1 MFCKKC
7 GKEIRDDA
15 IVCPY
20 CGVQVGN
27 FSTPTPKTNVL
38 AIVGFI
44 FAFLMPIVGLIC
56 SIIGRNKAPEC
67 GGNGKGL
74 ATAGIVI
81 SVVWMVLVIIIYAAA
96 ACALAAAY

>member
-1 MFCKKC
+1 M
-7 GKEIRDDA
+7 
-15 IVCPY
+15 CPY

-56 SIIGRNKAPEC
+56 SIIGKSKVDEC
-67 GGNGKGL
+67 GGNGKEL

-81 SVVWMVLVIIIYAAA
+81 SIITIVLYVIIVIASAAA
-96 ACALAAAY
+96 AASIVNDVVSSLS

>member
-1 MFCKKC
+1 M
-7 GKEIRDDA
+7 
-15 IVCPY
+15 CPY

-56 SIIGRNKAPEC
+56 SIIGKSKVDEC

-81 SVVWMVLVIIIYAAA
+81 SIITIVLYVIIVIASAAVA
-96 ACALAAAY
+96 ASIVNDVVSSLS